1 MEVRVPVRLSAI
13 DRRHYSDA
21 VIVADLSNDATYAEV
36 LHETFGPRVIGLQI
50 SRNCD
55 GMNVERRPVKDR
67 SMLFYTVGR
76 SYLLELYH
84 SELQAYQGQNCRWT
98 NDPDADLRPRSARV
112 GSCTVARQG
121 ITMISAFHASCWRGQ
136 HAIRIYPI
144 GPTPLWPRAGR
155 ADRRLQ
161 RLVHWAGHEHLPR
174 FCRLSFG
181 QSKFSRAVWGGF
193 DHFFLR
199 GATLSP
205 PLFPLA
211 REPQLNQPS

>member
-1 MEVRVPVRLSAI
+1 FTLLAVLCCSNFTIPSCSRVR
-13 DRRHYSDA
+13 
-21 VIVADLSNDATYAEV
+21 
-36 LHETFGPRVIGLQI
+36 
-50 SRNCD
+50 
-55 GMNVERRPVKDR
+55 
-67 SMLFYTVGR
+67 
-76 SYLLELYH
+76 
-84 SELQAYQGQNCRWT
+84 SELLMGQR
-98 NDPDADLRPRSARV
+98 PDARMSSLWRLRPKSVRAES
-112 GSCTVARQG
+112 SILARQG
-121 ITMISAFHASCWRGQ
+121 ITMISAFHAPCWRGQ

-174 FCRLSFG
+174 FCRTSFG

-193 DHFFLR
+193 EYFSER

-211 REPQLNQPS
+211 RERQLNQAPNCF